1 MYDRKTW
8 IVVTVCSILLAVN
21 IFYQQKNARILQEQ
35 KQRDAAAEAARNP
48 AKPAETGSAAE
59 IPDASK
65 PGSLVEVEP
74 PVQMVE
80 VETKLETSEAV
91 FVFTSIGG
99 GLKYAELKNQNP
111 GIEGPV
117 RLNRHGSHPVGAIS
131 DGVDR
136 IESGNYAYVEEAS
149 VPGKSVVLRG
159 KLPSGVWAQ
168 KTWSLRETGN
178 EGDPYML
185 DYKLQLEN
193 ASESTVNLE
202 NFSVF
207 LGTATPLDNV
217 ERADQTGFVINDS
230 RSFTFHSNTEFGKA
244 WFGMRKAR
252 TQITEPVEKAIYA
265 GVSNQFFSSVLKP
278 VEPTDSLVWSTYSD
292 TTLVANAPAVKSIR
306 AGLRLPK
313 ATLAPKEQRTIA
325 YEVFTGPKQ
334 NRILRKMEDKWG
346 SEWGALMN
354 YGFFSPFSR
363 FMNWSLW
370 WVHAGV
376 AKISSKWSW
385 GIAVVVLT
393 ILLRTAIWPLYNRSN
408 RTMKRMSKLKPEMD
422 KLREKYP
429 DDPQK
434 MNQEMMGLYR
444 KYGINP
450 LGGCLPMFAQLPI
463 FFGFYSMLL
472 HAVEMRGQ
480 PFLGWVTDLSQ
491 PDTVYHLPILGGIP
505 INPLPIL
512 MAITSF
518 AQMAMMP
525 NTGGDKTQM
534 MIIKLMPFM
543 FLFVCYNF
551 AAALALYWTTS
562 NVFSIGQTWLSNR
575 LPEPEL
581 KTKPGGGK
589 SFMEKMA
596 EKAEEAQRAQKMR
609 QASGRVVDPGD
620 DGSSKKRPP
629 RTGG

>member
-8 IVVTVCSILLAVN
+8 IVVIVCSILLAVN
-21 IFYQQKNARILQEQ
+21 IFYQQKNAALLQEQ
-35 KQRDAAAEAARNP
+35 KQRAQAAEAAKGPAAPAEEAP
-48 AKPAETGSAAE
+48 AKPGTLVETEPPAQ
-59 IPDASK
+59 
-65 PGSLVEVEP
+65 LVEVE
-74 PVQMVE
+74 
-80 VETKLETSEAV
+80 TRLETSETI
-91 FVFTSIGG
+91 FVFTNIGG
-99 GLKYAELKNQNP
+99 GLKYAELKSQNP
-111 GIEGPV
+111 GIEGAV
-117 RLNRHGSHPVGAIS
+117 RLNRHGSHPIGAIAE
-131 DGVDR
+131 GADR
-136 IESGNYAYVEEAS
+136 IESGSYTFVEEAS
-149 VPGKSVVLRG
+149 LPGKSVVFRG
-159 KLPSGVWAQ
+159 KLPSGVWAL

-178 EGDPYML
+178 AGDPYML

-193 ASESTVNLE
+193 ATENTVNLE
-202 NFSVF
+202 NLSVF
-207 LGTATPLDNV
+207 LGSSTPLDNV
-217 ERADQTGFVINDS
+217 ERPEQTGFVVNDNQ
-230 RSFTFHSNTEFGKA
+230 SFTFHSNSEFAKA

-252 TQITEPVEKAIYA
+252 TQITEPLEKGVFA
-265 GVSNQFFSSVLKP
+265 GVSNQFFASVVKP
-278 VEPTDSLVWSTYSD
+278 VEPGESLIWSTYTE
-292 TTLVANAPAVKSIR
+292 TTLVPNSPAVKTTR

-313 ATLAPKEQRTIA
+313 ATLAPKEQRTLA

-334 NRILRKMEDKWG
+334 NRVLRKMEDQWG
-346 SEWGALMN
+346 SNWGALMN

-370 WVHAGV
+370 WVHAGIE
-376 AKISSKWSW
+376 KISTKWSW

-429 DDPQK
+429 DDPAKVQ
-434 MNQEMMGLYR
+434 QETMKLYR
-444 KYGINP
+444 TFGINP

-480 PFLGWVTDLSQ
+480 GFMWVTDLSQ
-491 PDTVYHLPILGGIP
+491 PDTVYMLPILGGIP

-512 MAITSF
+512 MALTSF
-518 AQMAMMP
+518 VQMAMMP

-534 MIIKLMPFM
+534 MIIKFMPFI

-551 AAALALYWTTS
+551 ASALALYWTTS

-581 KTKPGGGK
+581 KAKAGGGGGK
-589 SFMEKMA
+589 SFMERMS
-596 EKAEEAQRAQKMR
+596 EKAEEAQRQQRMR
-609 QASGRVVDPGD
+609 QASGRVVDSNEDAGP
-620 DGSSKKRPP
+620 SKKRPP

>member
-8 IVVTVCSILLAVN
+8 IVVTVCSLLLAVN

-35 KQRDAAAEAARNP
+35 KQREAAAQAAMAP
-48 AKPAETGSAAE
+48 AKPAE
-59 IPDASK
+59 PASDK
-65 PGSLVEVEP
+65 PGTLTEVEP
-74 PVQMVE
+74 PVQEVE
-80 VETKLETSEAV
+80 VVTKLETSEAI
-91 FVFTSIGG
+91 FVFTNIGG
-99 GLKYAELKNQNP
+99 GLKYAELKNQSP

-117 RLNRHGSHPVGAIS
+117 RLNRHGNHPMGAIS

-136 IESGNYAYVEEAS
+136 MESGSYAFVEEAS
-149 VPGKSVVLRG
+149 VEGKSVVFRG

-178 EGDPYML
+178 EGDPFML

-193 ASESTVNLE
+193 AGENAVNLD

-207 LGTATPLDNV
+207 LGEATPLDNV
-217 ERADQTGFVINDS
+217 ERADQTGFVVNDN
-230 RSFTFHSNTEFGKA
+230 RSFTYYSNTEFAKA
-244 WFGMRKAR
+244 WFGLRKAR
-252 TQITEPVEKAIYA
+252 TQINEPVEKGVFA
-265 GVSNQFFSSVLKP
+265 GVSNQFFASVLKP
-278 VEPTDSLVWSTYSD
+278 VEPTESLVWSTYSEL
-292 TTLVANAPAVKSIR
+292 TLVPNTHAVKSVR

-313 ATLAPKEQRTIA
+313 ATLSPKEQRTIQ

-334 NRILRKMEDKWG
+334 NRILRKMEAEWN

-354 YGFFSPFSR
+354 YGVFSPFSR

-370 WVHAGV
+370 WVHAGIEKV
-376 AKISSKWSW
+376 SSKWSW

-434 MNQEMMGLYR
+434 MNQEMMGMYR

-450 LGGCLPMFAQLPI
+450 LGGCLPMFAQIPI

-480 PFLGWVTDLSQ
+480 GFLGWVTDLSQ
-491 PDTVYHLPILGGIP
+491 PDTVAHMFGLP

-534 MIIKLMPFM
+534 MIIKFMPFI

-551 AAALALYWTTS
+551 ASALALYWTTS
-562 NVFSIGQTWLSNR
+562 NVFSIAQTWLSNR

-581 KTKPGGGK
+581 KAKAGGGK

-596 EKAEEAQRAQKMR
+596 AKAEEAQRMQKMR

-620 DGSSKKRPP
+620 DPGSGKKRPP

>member
-8 IVVTVCSILLAVN
+8 IVVTVCSLLLAVN
-21 IFYQQKNARILQEQ
+21 IYYQQQNTRILQEQ
-35 KQRDAAAEAARNP
+35 KQREAAEMAAKTP
-48 AKPAETGSAAE
+48 AGPAETPAE
-59 IPDASK
+59 K

-74 PVQMVE
+74 PAQVVE
-80 VETKLETSEAV
+80 VESRLETSEAV
-91 FVFTSIGG
+91 FVFTNIGG
-99 GLKYAELKNQNP
+99 GLKYAELKSQSP

-117 RLNRHGSHPVGAIS
+117 RLNRHGNHPVGAIS

-136 IESGNYAYVEEAS
+136 IESGNYTFVREAS
-149 VPGKSVVLRG
+149 VEGKSVVFRG

-178 EGDPYML
+178 AGDPYML

-193 ASESTVNLE
+193 GTESTVNLDD
-202 NFSVF
+202 FSVF

-217 ERADQTGFVINDS
+217 ERSDQTGFVINDS
-230 RSFTFHSNTEFGKA
+230 RSFTYYSSTEFAKA

-252 TQITEPVEKAIYA
+252 TQITEPTEKAIFA
-265 GVSNQFFSSVLKP
+265 GVSNQFFASVLKP
-278 VEPTDSLVWSTYSD
+278 VEPTESVVWSAYSES
-292 TTLVANAPAVKSIR
+292 TLVPNTHAVKSVR

-313 ATLAPKEQRTIA
+313 ATLAPKEQRTIQ

-334 NRILRKMEDKWG
+334 NRILRKMEDQWG

-370 WVHAGV
+370 WVHAGIEKV
-376 AKISSKWSW
+376 SDKWSW

-393 ILLRTAIWPLYNRSN
+393 ILLRIAIWPLYNRSN

-444 KYGINP
+444 KFGINP
-450 LGGCLPMFAQLPI
+450 LGGCLPMFAQIPI

-480 PFLGWVTDLSQ
+480 GFLYWVTDLSQ
-491 PDTVYHLPILGGIP
+491 PDTVDHVLGLP

-534 MIIKLMPFM
+534 MIIKFMPFI

-551 AAALALYWTTS
+551 ASALALYWTTS
-562 NVFSIGQTWLSNR
+562 NVFSIAQTWLSNR
-575 LPEPEL
+575 MPEPEL
-581 KTKPGGGK
+581 KAKAGGGK
-589 SFMEKMA
+589 SFMERMA
-596 EKAEEAQRAQKMR
+596 AKAEEAQRMQKMR
-609 QASGRVVDPGD
+609 QAKGREIKPD
-620 DGSSKKRPP
+620 DDEPKKRSP

>member
-21 IFYQQKNARILQEQ
+21 LFYQQKNARILQEQ
-35 KQRDAAAEAARNP
+35 KQREAAVEAAKAP
-48 AKPAETGSAAE
+48 AQRVEPAS
-59 IPDASK
+59 DK
-65 PGSLVEVEP
+65 PGTLTEVEP
-74 PVQMVE
+74 PVQEVE
-80 VETKLETSEAV
+80 VESKLETSEAI
-91 FVFTSIGG
+91 FVFTNVGG
-99 GLKYAELKNQNP
+99 GLKYVELKNQSP

-117 RLNRHGSHPVGAIS
+117 RLNRHGNHPMGAIS

-136 IESGNYAYVEEAS
+136 IESGSYAYVPEAS
-149 VPGKSVVLRG
+149 VKDKSVVFRG
-159 KLPSGVWAQ
+159 KLPSGMWAQ

-178 EGDPYML
+178 IADPYML

-193 ASESTVNLE
+193 AGDNPVNLD

-207 LGTATPLDNV
+207 LGEATPLDNV
-217 ERADQTGFVINDS
+217 ERADQTGFVVNDN
-230 RSFTFHSNTEFGKA
+230 RSVTYHSNTEFAKA
-244 WFGMRKAR
+244 WFGLKKAR
-252 TQITEPVEKAIYA
+252 TQITEPVEKALFA
-265 GVSNQFFSSVLKP
+265 GVSNQFFANVFKP
-278 VEPTDSLVWSTYSD
+278 LEPTDSLLWSTYSD
-292 TTLVANAPAVKSIR
+292 VTLVPNAPIVKSVR

-313 ATLAPKEQRTIA
+313 ATLAPKEQRTIQ
-325 YEVFTGPKQ
+325 YEVFAGPKQ
-334 NRILRKMEDKWG
+334 NRILRKMEAQWG
-346 SEWGALMN
+346 AEWGALMN
-354 YGFFSPFSR
+354 YGIFSPFSR
-363 FMNWSLW
+363 FMNTSLSA
-370 WVHAGV
+370 VHRVV
-376 AKISSKWSW
+376 AKFSDKWSW

-393 ILLRTAIWPLYNRSN
+393 ILLRVAIWPLYNRSN

-450 LGGCLPMFAQLPI
+450 LGGCLPMFAQIPI

-480 PFLGWVTDLSQ
+480 GFLGWVTDLSQ
-491 PDTVYHLPILGGIP
+491 PDTVAHVLGLP

-534 MIIKLMPFM
+534 MIIKFMPFI

-551 AAALALYWTTS
+551 ASALALYWTTS
-562 NVFSIGQTWLSNR
+562 NVFSIAQTWLSNR

-581 KTKPGGGK
+581 KAKAGGGK
-589 SFMEKMA
+589 SFMERMA
-596 EKAEEAQRAQKMR
+596 AKAEEAQRMQKMR

-620 DGSSKKRPP
+620 DPGSSKKRPP